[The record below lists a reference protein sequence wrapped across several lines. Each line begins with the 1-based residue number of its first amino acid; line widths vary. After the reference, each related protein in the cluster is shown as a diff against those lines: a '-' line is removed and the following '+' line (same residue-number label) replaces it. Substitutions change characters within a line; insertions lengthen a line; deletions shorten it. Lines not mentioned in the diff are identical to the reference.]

1 MAKKRTKKQA
11 RKRIDSVNIIPDSN
25 PLNSPRLDV
34 LLDSLNIIENA
45 AKAGAKVLVEVDP
58 LDRLAPEPIKAKN
71 IVNRDVV
78 IPLTQFADMVNDP
91 TVLVNG
97 NGQITRTAQQ
107 GFRFIDDTLSS
118 GRQVIRDSRQ
128 FAQALPIP
136 KRKRKK
142 NPKLAKAFKQA
153 NAKLRTKSG
162 RLRKGKTQA
171 DVARLAQR
179 LLKRMK

>member
-1 MAKKRTKKQA
+1 MAKKRTKKEA

-58 LDRLAPEPIKAKN
+58 LDRLASEPVRARN

-91 TVLVNG
+91 TVLVN
-97 NGQITRTAQQ
+97 
-107 GFRFIDDTLSS
+107 
-118 GRQVIRDSRQ
+118 
-128 FAQALPIP
+128 
-136 KRKRKK
+136 
-142 NPKLAKAFKQA
+142 
-153 NAKLRTKSG
+153 
-162 RLRKGKTQA
+162 
-171 DVARLAQR
+171 
-179 LLKRMK
+179 

>member
-1 MAKKRTKKQA
+1 MAKKRTKKEA
-11 RKRIDSVNIIPDSN
+11 RKRIDSVNIIPDTN

-34 LLDSLNIIENA
+34 LLDSLNVVENA
-45 AKAGAKVLVEVDP
+45 AKAGAKVLVEIDP
-58 LDRLAPEPIKAKN
+58 LDRLQSAPVRARN

-78 IPLTQFADMVNDP
+78 VPIAQLADMINDP
-91 TVLVNG
+91 TVVMTG
-97 NGQITRTAQQ
+97 NGQIARTAER
-107 GFRFIDDTLSS
+107 GFRFIDDARADFREVSTALRS
-118 GRQVIRDSRQ
+118 QVT
-128 FAQALPIP
+128 P
-136 KRKRKK
+136 KKKRKK

-162 RLRKGKTQA
+162 RLRKGKTQS